1 LKSTKLIDI
10 KCACCGALKVEKLA
24 NYNEFEHSNC
34 RSCGFESFTRKSSV
48 ITSDLYENDADYVDD
63 LNVITSPEDLILW
76 HHSKALNFIK
86 KEFSNRKAK
95 TLDIG
100 CFNGFFVKKL
110 YSLGYDAEG
119 IDFNRN
125 AIDFGKKKFGL
136 DLRISSRSL
145 DDILLSGQKFDIITL
160 FEVVEHIPNAQEFL
174 HNVNK
179 LLADKGILILSTPN
193 KNMCWRPALDFPPHH
208 LSRYT
213 IKALEGYV
221 SQLGL
226 NTLYTAEQMSFFD
239 LSRHYMGTF
248 FRSKKNPSFRG
259 GEFKNK
265 KLTTVLRR
273 AMNKS
278 RGVAGI
284 LLVPIDKLLY
294 LIGLRYVS
302 LIIVAGNTKKLAN
315 DL

>member
-1 LKSTKLIDI
+1 MNKV
-10 KCACCGALKVEKLA
+10 KCDCCGVIEVIKLA
-24 NYNEFEHSNC
+24 DYKEFEHSICGNC
-34 RSCGFESFTRKSSV
+34 GYESFSRKSSS
-48 ITSDLYENDADYVDD
+48 ITSELYENDADYVDD
-63 LNVITSPEDLILW
+63 LNIITSPEDLILW
-76 HHSKALNFIK
+76 HHIEALDFIK
-86 KEFSNRKAK
+86 LKFPNRNGK

-110 YSLGYDAEG
+110 YSLGYDAVG

-125 AIDFGKKKFGL
+125 AIEFGKEKFDL
-136 DLRISSRSL
+136 SLRISSQSL
-145 DDILLSGQKFDIITL
+145 DDLLLSGEKFDVITL
-160 FEVVEHIPNAQEFL
+160 FEVIEHLPNARKFL
-174 HNVNK
+174 CDVTK

-226 NTLYTAEQMSFFD
+226 KTLYTAEQMSFFD
-239 LSRHYMGTF
+239 MLRHYVGTF
-248 FRSKKNPSFRG
+248 FRSKENASLRG

-265 KLTTVLRR
+265 KLTTGLRR
-273 AMNKS
+273 AMNRI

-284 LLVPIDKLLY
+284 LLLPIDRLLY
-294 LIGLRYVS
+294 LMGLRYIS
-302 LIIVAGNTKKLAN
+302 QIIVAGRKK
-315 DL
+315 